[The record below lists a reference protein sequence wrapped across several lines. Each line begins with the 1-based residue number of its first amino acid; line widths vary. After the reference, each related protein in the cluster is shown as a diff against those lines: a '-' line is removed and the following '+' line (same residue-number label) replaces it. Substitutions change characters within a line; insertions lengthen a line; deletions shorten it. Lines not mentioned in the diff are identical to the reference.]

1 MAGRA
6 TIYIGDWHFDASSN
20 RLERANQRVTLEP
33 LPALVLEY
41 LAARP
46 NEVVSADELIEM
58 LWPRKFVGDS
68 PVYRIVAE
76 LRRALGDDAHHPR
89 YIETIRKRG
98 YKLVAETGPVK
109 VDEAGVAVVD
119 RNTDPQRSSTKPIV
133 TGLSV
138 ALLAAAAAAT
148 YWFVGVQPEQSIP
161 QTIAVLPFEDLSADG
176 NDEHLGDG
184 IAEVL
189 IHQLSQVDGLQ
200 VIARNSSFVYKG
212 RNVDLREVGQTLGA
226 TNVLEGS
233 VQRGDGTLRIAAQL
247 IDAETGSHVWSKLF
261 DVSNSD
267 LFVVQDDI
275 ATTVIEEMAPTA
287 PERAIEPT
295 ATENLQLDA
304 YELYML
310 GRYQASNLETAEAI
324 ESFQGAIDRDAE
336 FGLAYAGLA
345 DTMLEGIYLNS
356 QSLDRANSLVDARV
370 AIARAI
376 QLAPERP
383 EPYAA
388 QLLLAS
394 IEGDRSLVDSAY
406 ENAIARDS
414 TNIAAHVR
422 YLEDLLS
429 RAWLELNKE
438 YLNRA
443 IAAAEQA
450 EHLDPLNLRLKRNLA
465 RIARYTGAYDKADRL
480 LRDMYGLAGTR
491 GEAAQALGS
500 LAFLYWDIGQYDK
513 AVGYF
518 HLARDY
524 AGDDIGVYTT
534 YLAHSYLLMQ
544 DYSSAQRWLNE
555 IEKPYDIESLFV
567 HWDML
572 LLSGDD
578 SRLVSEID
586 AWLADESSRSIV
598 PIDELRSLALFFLG
612 NTGHCER
619 LFDVAAQT
627 DMVAERVRQPAG
639 DCTLAYCY
647 GASGMEDKA
656 QEHIRYARDY
666 VRRVEENGMA
676 SPVDLYVAATV
687 FALEN
692 NREAALET
700 LERAYQ
706 AGKTAA
712 DFLNRDLI
720 MARYRDD
727 ERFQRLLADMRANGE
742 AMRKRVFRA
751 EAENDWHALVDVEPL
766 ANLH

>member
-20 RLERANQRVTLEP
+20 RLERGNQQVTLEP

-46 NEVVSADELIEM
+46 NVVVGADELIEA

-76 LRRALGDDAHHPR
+76 LRRALGDDAHHPQ

-98 YKLVAETGPVK
+98 YRLVAETGPIEIN
-109 VDEAGVAVVD
+109 EAPAAAVD
-119 RNTDPQRSSTKPIV
+119 RSTASHGPSTKPILI
-133 TGLSV
+133 GFSV
-138 ALLAAAAAAT
+138 ALLAAAAAAS
-148 YWFVGVQPEQSIP
+148 YWFVGVQSEQPI

-176 NDEHLGDG
+176 NDEYLGDG

-212 RNVDLREVGQTLGA
+212 RNVDIREVGQTLGA

-261 DVSNSD
+261 DVPDSD

-275 ATTVIEEMAPTA
+275 ATTVTEELAPTA
-287 PERAIEPT
+287 PEGAIEST
-295 ATENLQLDA
+295 ANDNLQLDA

-310 GRYQASNLETAEAI
+310 GRYKASNLDTAGAI
-324 ESFQGAIDRDAE
+324 ESFRGAIDRDAGL
-336 FGLAYAGLA
+336 GLAHAGLA
-345 DTMLEGIYLNS
+345 DALLEGIYLNS
-356 QSLDRANSLVDARV
+356 QSQDRASSLEDARV
-370 AIARAI
+370 AIDRAI
-376 QLAPERP
+376 ELAPERP
-383 EPYAA
+383 EPYTA

-394 IEGDRSLVDSAY
+394 IEGNRSLVDSAY

-429 RAWLELNKE
+429 RAWLELNRE

-443 IAAAEQA
+443 IAAAERA
-450 EHLDPLNLRLKRNLA
+450 ERLDPLNMRLKRNLA
-465 RIARYTGAYDKADRL
+465 RIARFTGAYDKADRL
-480 LRDMYGLAGTR
+480 LRDMYGLAKTR

-500 LAFLYWDIGQYDK
+500 LAFLYYDIGQYDK

-586 AWLADESSRSIV
+586 AWLADENSGSIV
-598 PIDELRSLALFFLG
+598 PVDELRSLALFFLG

-619 LFDVAAQT
+619 LFEVAAQT

-647 GASGMEDKA
+647 GVLGMEDKA

-666 VRRVEENGMA
+666 VRRVEENGM
-676 SPVDLYVAATV
+676 SSSVDLYVAATV

-692 NREAALET
+692 NREAALDT
-700 LERAYQ
+700 LEIAY
-706 AGKTAA
+706 GVNKTGA
-712 DFLNRDLI
+712 DFLDRDLI

-727 ERFQRLLADMRANGE
+727 ERFQRILANMRANGA

-751 EAENDWHALVDVEPL
+751 EAENDWHALVDIEPL
-766 ANLH
+766 ADLH